1 MNHRPLGNEVSFLF
15 NHFHSCFPEEIVTL
29 SRGQILDYR
38 VIFVCKVLKFFCFLG
53 EKKKKTKPKNHQQKT
68 TNALYAADSMNRD
81 TKYLDFV
88 LALLFLWKQKSG
100 MLL

>member
-1 MNHRPLGNEVSFLF
+1 MQSVEVFLF
-15 NHFHSCFPEEIVTL
+15 F
-29 SRGQILDYR
+29 
-38 VIFVCKVLKFFCFLG
+38 G
-53 EKKKKTKPKNHQQKT
+53 EKKKKTKKPPTKT
-68 TNALYAADSMNRD
+68 TSALYAADSMNRD

>member
-1 MNHRPLGNEVSFLF
+1 MQSVEVFLF
-15 NHFHSCFPEEIVTL
+15 F
-29 SRGQILDYR
+29 G
-38 VIFVCKVLKFFCFLG
+38 G
-53 EKKKKTKPKNHQQKT
+53 KKKKTKKPPTKT
-68 TNALYAADSMNRD
+68 TSALYAADSMNRD

>member
-1 MNHRPLGNEVSFLF
+1 MQSVEVFLF
-15 NHFHSCFPEEIVTL
+15 S
-29 SRGQILDYR
+29 G
-38 VIFVCKVLKFFCFLG
+38 G
-53 EKKKKTKPKNHQQKT
+53 KKKKNKPKNHQQKT